1 MADNTDP
8 LTVTSKKNSLLYC
21 LIQYKVNYLT
31 VDLLDTEKLTTV
43 LLIAAFRPRTTVI
56 HWANNGVYLLCDQ

>member
-21 LIQYKVNYLT
+21 QIQYKVNYLT
-31 VDLLDTEKLTTV
+31 VDFLDTEKLTTV
-43 LLIAAFRPRTTVI
+43 LLIATFPPRTAGL
-56 HWANNGVYLLCDQ
+56 HRANNGVYLLRDQ

>member
-8 LTVTSKKNSLLYC
+8 LTVMGKKHSFLYC

-31 VDLLDTEKLTTV
+31 VDFLDTERLTSV
-43 LLIAAFRPRTTVI
+43 LLIATFRPRTAGL
-56 HWANNGVYLLCDQ
+56 HRANNGVYLL

>member
-8 LTVTSKKNSLLYC
+8 LTAKSEKNSLLYC

-31 VDLLDTEKLTTV
+31 VDFLDKEKLMTV
-43 LLIAAFRPRTTVI
+43 LLIATFRPRTAGL
-56 HWANNGVYLLCDQ
+56 HRANNGVYLLWDQ